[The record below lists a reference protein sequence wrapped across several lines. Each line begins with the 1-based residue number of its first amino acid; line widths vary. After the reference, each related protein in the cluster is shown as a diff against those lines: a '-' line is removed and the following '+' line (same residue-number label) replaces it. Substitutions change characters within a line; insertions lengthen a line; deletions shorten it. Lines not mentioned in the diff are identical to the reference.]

1 MPNRDHLRDMTK
13 AIDTF
18 MPEDD
23 YVASDLSAQLVAHLQ
38 DSDPALLT
46 GWLND
51 CATIL
56 LAHEISSRR
65 RYRVR
70 AAVKQLP
77 KDVFADAVAAHE
89 AGDSTTLSIFAEH
102 LVVNEK
108 RISRA
113 IGSMNRDDHKWVAD
127 SHRSRSKTAL
137 LKAAFHDAVAAR
149 IPEGQTTADVMNE
162 ETYRRLY
169 DSIDAL

>member
-1 MPNRDHLRDMTK
+1 MRDHLRDMTK
-13 AIDTF
+13 AIDNF
-18 MPEDD
+18 IPEED
-23 YVASDLSAQLVAHLQ
+23 YVSSDLSAQLVAHLR
-38 DSDPALLT
+38 DSDPDLLT

-51 CATIL
+51 CANIL
-56 LAHEISSRR
+56 IAHEISARR

-77 KDVFADAVAAHE
+77 RDVFANAVAEHE
-89 AGDSTTLSIFAEH
+89 AGDSTSLSIFAEH

-113 IGSMNRDDHKWVAD
+113 IGSMNRDDHLWVAA
-127 SHRSRSKTAL
+127 SHHSRSKVAL
-137 LKAAFHDAVAAR
+137 MKAAFHEAVAAQ
-149 IPEGQTTADVMNE
+149 IPPGQTTADVMDE
-162 ETYRRLY
+162 DTYRRLY